1 MVRIKNIKIG
11 YKLIAFFILL
21 GIGSLISLSLYFFR
35 TSEDAILDRTFQQL
49 TSVHVVKKRQLE
61 SFFDERVRENEQLA
75 TSKEINKKSSRLF
88 FEAKTF
94 HQQNESAFLDRYNK
108 YIAGHFKN
116 DTDHQ
121 SITLISPYRALRII
135 PGDTSLVN
143 YLKYSTIDEP
153 LYQDLWKSVSE
164 NRRSVIRDFTS
175 ADSLSLLI
183 ASPVFLGKYHPEGMI
198 VSEVALSSINNIML
212 ENSSS
217 SGLGQ
222 SGESYLV
229 GADNLMR
236 SSSRFQDNSVLNTKV
251 ETPAVK
257 ESLMGISST
266 SIIQDYRDIKVL
278 SSYGPL
284 DLPDLNWVILA
295 EIDYREAIAPVIQIR
310 NDILFMGVMLSI
322 IIIGLS
328 VFFSR
333 YITLPLI
340 NLKKMA
346 EKVEKGDFNVRLST
360 DKKDEVGK
368 LTLAFNRMTSQISQ
382 QTNELKEREQRLRQ
396 FYKATTDGIFLH
408 RNQEAVLVN
417 DALESLT
424 GYSQK
429 ELMKMKLQEVVK
441 NLPDVDTEDS
451 LETKARR
458 KDGSEFEVELKSS
471 RIDYDGQSIE
481 ACIIRDITRRKMAER
496 LLAIERERRLA
507 SVFGAQELERQ
518 RVSREL
524 HDGLGQRLA
533 GLKLAVEEIKSST
546 NNNSLMKLDTIEQYL
561 TEAIQETRQISYN
574 LMPPELYDFGLSR
587 AIHQFCIKNTNN
599 STININFNKEGHEP
613 GLSKEQK
620 VYLFRICQEAL
631 NNAIKHSSAKRIEVQ
646 IAFMLEYIVLIVED
660 NGLGFDKTEIT
671 YGNGI
676 YNIRERVSLLKGNVS
691 MESSPGKGTVIYIRI
706 PYKTE
711 VNGPNLYN
719 ARR

>member
-11 YKLIAFFILL
+11 YKLIGFFILL
-21 GIGSLISLSLYFFR
+21 GIGSLVSLSLYFFR

-75 TSKEINKKSSRLF
+75 ASKEINEKSSRLF
-88 FEAKTF
+88 FEAKTL
-94 HQQNESAFLDRYNK
+94 QYDKAMAFLNQYDN
-108 YIAGHFKN
+108 YIAGHFKD
-116 DTDHQ
+116 DTHHQ
-121 SITLISPYRALRII
+121 SITIISPFRAIRII
-135 PGDTSLVN
+135 PGDTSSTD
-143 YLKYSTIDEP
+143 YLEYSMIGKP
-153 LYQDLWKSVSE
+153 VYQDLWASVSE
-164 NRRSVIRDFTS
+164 KRRTVIRDFND
-175 ADSLSLLI
+175 ADSLFLLI

-198 VSEVALSSINNIML
+198 ITEVSLTSINRIML
-212 ENSSS
+212 ENSPS
-217 SGLGQ
+217 SGLGH

-236 SSSRFQDNSVLNTKV
+236 SSSRFQQNSVLSTKV
-251 ETPAVK
+251 NTPAVK
-257 ESLMGISST
+257 EALLGISST
-266 SIIQDYRDIKVL
+266 GIIQDYRDIKVL

-295 EIDYREAIAPVIQIR
+295 EIDYNEAIAPVIQIR
-310 NDILFMGVMLSI
+310 NDILFMGVMLSM

-333 YITLPLI
+333 YITMPLI

-346 EKVEKGDFNVRLST
+346 EKVEKGDFDVRLNT

-368 LTLAFNRMTSQISQ
+368 LSIAFNRMTSQISQ
-382 QTNELKEREQRLRQ
+382 QTNALKEREQRLRQ

-408 RNQEAVLVN
+408 RKQNAVLVN
-417 DALESLT
+417 DALENLT
-424 GYSQK
+424 GYSHEELMRLQLQDIVK
-429 ELMKMKLQEVVK
+429 EL
-441 NLPDVDTEDS
+441 PDTSSGDS

-481 ACIIRDITRRKMAER
+481 ACIIRDITRRKKAER

-533 GLKLAVEEIKSST
+533 GLKLAVEEIKSSFDSE
-546 NNNSLMKLDTIEQYL
+546 SLVKLDTIEQYL
-561 TEAIQETRQISYN
+561 KEAIQETRQISYN

-587 AIHQFCIKNTNN
+587 AINQLCIKVASNTML
-599 STININFNKEGHEP
+599 SVNFNTEGKEP
-613 GLSKEQK
+613 QLSKKQK
-620 VYLFRICQEAL
+620 VYLFRISQEAL
-631 NNAIKHSSAKRIEVQ
+631 NNAIKHSTAKRIEVQ
-646 IAFMLEYIVLIVED
+646 LAFMPERVLLIIED
-660 NGLGFDKTEIT
+660 NGSGFDKSEVT

-676 YNIRERVSLLKGNVS
+676 YNIRERVNLLSGSFSVESFPGN
-691 MESSPGKGTVIYIRI
+691 GTVIHIRI

-711 VNGPNLYN
+711 ENGLN
-719 ARR
+719 